1 MGLLPAL
8 LYLLTIAVYLSHA
21 TTPED
26 DGCVELPT
34 PEIIELLLE
43 NNELFNTGEGVPD
56 VTFTSEI
63 TTSCL
68 AAGRIRGR
76 YRFVTHIVTATSS
89 TVSGV
94 VIADFS
100 CQFEGGDELW
110 MLEDANLVIVATEIS
125 LLQSENATVT
135 DCVQCTSIGLD
146 PANDDVIRHCDR
158 K

>member
-1 MGLLPAL
+1 MGLLPVL

-26 DGCVELPT
+26 DGCVALPT
-34 PEIIELLLE
+34 TERIRLLLE
-43 NNELFNTGEGVPD
+43 NDGLFNTGEDIPD
-56 VTFTSEI
+56 VSLTSEI

-68 AAGRIRGR
+68 AAGRIRDR
-76 YRFVTHIVTATSS
+76 YRFVTHIVSATSN

-100 CQFEGGDELW
+100 CQFEGGDEVW
-110 MLEDANLVIVATEIS
+110 MVDDANLVTDPTEIS
-125 LLQSENATVT
+125 LLQTPNNTVT
-135 DCVQCTSIGLD
+135 DCVQCTSTGLD
-146 PANDDVIRHCDR
+146 ANDDDVLRHCDS